1 MLILQV
7 EWVQNWQ
14 KANKPSVRQRSS
26 RQFSGPS
33 LVVDDRTSQFLFH
46 DVRLRFSWQTGQC
59 HHLLSMFHFV
69 NRCFCTTREKL
80 PLESEC
86 WTQIVVF
93 LNRGPMFTCFQ
104 TFRNYQKLLSQS
116 SGLLQPAARLR
127 LSKLCPPA
135 VLLCVWNHRK
145 LLRRWNFLLNI
156 KFPLAN

>member
-116 SGLLQPAARLR
+116 SGLLQLHDYDCQSYVHLQFFFVYEITENSYGDETFCWI
-127 LSKLCPPA
+127 LSSP
-135 VLLCVWNHRK
+135 
-145 LLRRWNFLLNI
+145 
-156 KFPLAN
+156 